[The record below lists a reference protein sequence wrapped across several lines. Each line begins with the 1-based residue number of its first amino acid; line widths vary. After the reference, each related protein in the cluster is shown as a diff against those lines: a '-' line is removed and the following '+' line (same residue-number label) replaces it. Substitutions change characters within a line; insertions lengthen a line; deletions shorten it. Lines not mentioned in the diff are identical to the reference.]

1 MPISWSYSTV
11 VECLPEQAQ
20 NPWLNSKHYQKG
32 KYDEPLGIMV
42 YQVVPVTHKA
52 YSGKAT

>member
-1 MPISWSYSTV
+1 MPIGWSDSTL
-11 VECLPEQAQ
+11 VEGLPEQAQ
-20 NPWLNSKHYQKG
+20 SPWFNSKHYQKG